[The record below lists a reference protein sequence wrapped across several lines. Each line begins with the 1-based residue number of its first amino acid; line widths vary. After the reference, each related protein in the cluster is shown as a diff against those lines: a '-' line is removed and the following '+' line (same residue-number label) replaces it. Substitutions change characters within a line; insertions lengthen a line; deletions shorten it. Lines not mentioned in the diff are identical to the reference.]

1 MDKSLVEEI
10 RACLPR
16 GRTLF
21 HYFKDR
27 YALMLLAW
35 MVGEGA
41 PLSRL
46 RAGRAARLLQK
57 PTVRELMAQLGNAR
71 LDRLS
76 LASMWSPDTR
86 TFLLTLDQWGGRR
99 ARWFQTSRPG
109 YNLVLQLNFSHGHD
123 GAYRELVRPVCRAY
137 LNGWGHPVLREGR
150 RRDLLR
156 ETLAWARMDLDF
168 DTGEAL
174 IEEIQSDWVREAA
187 SLRRAAQRARECG
200 HRDLAFWEVEGL
212 PDAIIR
218 YVDEVLTP
226 YRRMWA
232 EAMLAA
238 TLMFLR
244 EELGLR
250 VIYYHSH
257 ETGSRVKSMGE
268 WLPPRSLY
276 TDLPRRFCF
285 EETRDCPTFLLADK
299 AFRRKYRRIAA
310 PRWQRLEL

>member
-1 MDKSLVEEI
+1 MDKSLIDEI
-10 RACLPR
+10 RACLPQ

-27 YALMLLAW
+27 YALMLLAY
-35 MVGEGA
+35 MVGESA

-46 RAGRAARLLQK
+46 RAGRAARLLEK
-57 PTVRELMAQLGNAR
+57 PTVRSLLAQLGHAH

-76 LASMWSPDTR
+76 LTSMWPADTH
-86 TFLLTLDQWGGRR
+86 TFLLTLDQWGGGRG
-99 ARWFQTSRPG
+99 RWYQTSRPG
-109 YNLVLQLNFSHGHD
+109 YNLVLQLNFSHIHD
-123 GAYRELVRPVCRAY
+123 SVYRQLVRPACSAH
-137 LNGWGHPVLREGR
+137 LNSWSHPVLREGR
-150 RRDLLR
+150 RELFR
-156 ETLAWARMDLDF
+156 ETLAWARLDVDF

-174 IEEIQSDWVREAA
+174 IEEIQSDWVRGADG
-187 SLRRAAQRARECG
+187 LRRAAERARERGPGCL
-200 HRDLAFWEVEGL
+200 RYWEVDGL
-212 PDAIIR
+212 PEAVIE
-218 YVDEVLTP
+218 YVDKVLAP
-226 YRRMWA
+226 YRRLWA

-238 TLMFLR
+238 AIMFLR

-257 ETGSRVKSMGE
+257 DTGSRVKGMGG

-285 EETRDCPTFLLADK
+285 EETRDCPAFLLGDK
-299 AFRRKYRRIAA
+299 GFVRKYRRVAD